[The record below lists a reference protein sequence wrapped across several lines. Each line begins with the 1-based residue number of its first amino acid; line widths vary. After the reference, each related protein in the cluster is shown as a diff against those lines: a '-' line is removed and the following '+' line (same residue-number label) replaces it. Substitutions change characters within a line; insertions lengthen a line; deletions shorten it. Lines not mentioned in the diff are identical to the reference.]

1 MWGERQWLKLGMTEV
16 GMMVCLSVIT
26 ISFWHGLSFE
36 IINAFLTGLFCLRY
50 HCLASKAGKGVWLEQ
65 PFLYRGIPIS
75 IQTRL
80 ALAEGVAVGV
90 DDDVPWV
97 AMVALQGSG
106 KK

>member
-26 ISFWHGLSFE
+26 ISFCHGLSFE

-65 PFLYRGIPIS
+65 PFYIEAYLSQSRPGWHWL
-75 IQTRL
+75 R
-80 ALAEGVAVGV
+80 E
-90 DDDVPWV
+90 
-97 AMVALQGSG
+97 
-106 KK
+106 